1 MKRQFLENFRQFTPE
16 WIVFVIASFI
26 IGAMFTYHL
35 YSDHKSNL
43 AQYSEQLVHSA
54 SASELIITQQLEN
67 INAALEKNREAF
79 KPNWEKDNETKHFLE
94 ERLEILASA
103 MPSVQAITIINKMG
117 TAIASSKK
125 SLIGESFA
133 QRTYFKTPAASPQK
147 ETLYVSPPFQGIY
160 GDWLIAL
167 SKVIFDKEGNFSG
180 IILLLLNSEEYK
192 KSLDTI
198 RPTPQTWTALVHHD
212 GLVFSWEPESLASKG
227 QNLAK
232 PNSLFNRHLK
242 SGNSVSFFSD
252 LVIANNKQSIIAIR
266 TISPTNLK
274 MDKPLVLAVGHG
286 IDALNQSFHRA
297 IFYISSVFL
306 FINII
311 SVVALYLSQ
320 SARRKS
326 NLIAKEAESHALE
339 LSQQLS
345 SFFELTPNLL
355 AITNKKGYC
364 LRINPAFQ
372 TKLGYT
378 IEDLSGSSLFRYVHP
393 DDRKLLLTII
403 NHLNPGDSHLSAL
416 VLFQHKNGHYLN
428 LEVSISVQNDSFF
441 LNALD
446 VTRREVERNN
456 LQTLAYHDRLTGLP
470 NRILFF
476 ERLEQDIDTASRRQQ
491 KIALLFIDL
500 DGFKDI
506 NDSHGHNA
514 GDLVLETVAK
524 RLTNQMR
531 ESDTVARL
539 GGDEFVIILNEINSK
554 NAASTVANKIIQAT
568 HEGIA
573 LESGET
579 VFIGASIGI
588 SIWPDDGLN
597 KEELL
602 KAADNAMY
610 ESKNHGKNKFTFASN
625 MSS

>member
-1 MKRQFLENFRQFTPE
+1 MRRQFLENFRQFTPE
-16 WIVFVIASFI
+16 WVVFVIASFI

-35 YSDHKSNL
+35 YSVHQSNL
-43 AQYSEQLVHSA
+43 SQYSEQLVHSA
-54 SASELIITQQLEN
+54 SASEIIITQQLEN

-79 KPNWEKDNETKHFLE
+79 RPDWEQNNEKKHLLE
-94 ERLEILASA
+94 ERLELLASA

-125 SLIGESFA
+125 DLIGESFA
-133 QRTYFKTPAASPQK
+133 QRTYFKTAAASPEK
-147 ETLYVSPPFQGIY
+147 ETLYVSPPFEGIY

-167 SKVIFDKEGNFSG
+167 TKVIFDKEGRFAG

-198 RPTPQTWTALVHHD
+198 RATPQTWATLIHYD
-212 GLVFSWEPESLASKG
+212 GMMFSWEPESLASTAL
-227 QNLAK
+227 NLAT
-232 PNSLFNRHLK
+232 PNSPFNQYIHH
-242 SGNSVSFFSD
+242 GDSVSFFSD
-252 LVIANNKQSIIAIR
+252 LVIANNKQSLIATR

-274 MDKPLVLAVGHG
+274 MDKPLILAVGHG
-286 IDALNQSFHRA
+286 IDSLNQSFYSA
-297 IFYISSVFL
+297 ILYISSVFL
-306 FINII
+306 LINILSAI
-311 SVVALYLSQ
+311 ALYLSQ
-320 SARRKS
+320 SARHKS
-326 NLIAKEAESHALE
+326 NLIVKEAESHILE
-339 LSQQLS
+339 LSQQLA
-345 SFFELTPNLL
+345 SFFEFTPNLL

-364 LRINPAFQ
+364 LKINPSFQ
-372 TKLGYT
+372 AKLGYT
-378 IEDLSGSSLFRYVHP
+378 IEDLSNVSMFKYVHP

-403 NHLNPGDSHLSAL
+403 NHLNSGDSHSSTL

-441 LNALD
+441 LNAID
-446 VTRREVERNN
+446 VTRREVEKNN

-476 ERLEQDIDTASRRQQ
+476 EKLEQAIETASRRQQ

-506 NDSHGHNA
+506 NDSYGHDI
-514 GDLVLETVAK
+514 GDLVLESFAK
-524 RLTNQMR
+524 RLTNQTR

-539 GGDEFVIILNEINSK
+539 GGDEFVIILREINSEK
-554 NAASTVANKIIQAT
+554 AASTVANKIVKAT
-568 HEGIA
+568 YEEIP
-573 LESGET
+573 LETGEN

-602 KAADNAMY
+602 KAADEAMY
-610 ESKNHGKNKFTFASN
+610 ESKSHGKNKFTFASD